1 VGVAVSVP
9 AAAGAGS
16 GMTCFAQ
23 GAHDAQRGHTA
34 NPYGASPCADE
45 WRKGYDSAD
54 EQGLAI
60 LPRFGKLRRRR

>member
-1 VGVAVSVP
+1 
-9 AAAGAGS
+9 
-16 GMTCFAQ
+16 MTCFAQ